1 MLCLLLFSST
11 PFICFDSIAS
21 NIVKQLTQS
30 KKGFEQSLISNL
42 LLSRLL
48 QQTKTL
54 RTYIYPF
61 IPIHPIF
68 KPSRQSADSSKG
80 MCSLILTEK
89 IEFTFPSVPLGVKVA
104 VGRTADKPN
113 TKRKYVFALFC
124 HFLKNPN
131 TLLIPERAAYPQVI
145 GRCNKRSLLGPKL
158 KKT

>member
-11 PFICFDSIAS
+11 PFMCFDSIAS
-21 NIVKQLTQS
+21 NIVKQLTQP

-68 KPSRQSADSSKG
+68 KPCKPSADSSKE
-80 MCSLILTEK
+80 MCSLYLTEK
-89 IEFTFPSVPLGVKVA
+89 MEFTFPSVPLDLMVA
-104 VGRTADKPN
+104 VRRIAEKPI
-113 TKRKYVFALFC
+113 T
-124 HFLKNPN
+124 
-131 TLLIPERAAYPQVI
+131 ERVGYFFYSSCPY
-145 GRCNKRSLLGPKL
+145 L
-158 KKT
+158 KKAQLHFSTQNKQPRSRL

>member
-11 PFICFDSIAS
+11 PFMCFDSIAS
-21 NIVKQLTQS
+21 NIVKQLTQP

-68 KPSRQSADSSKG
+68 KPSKPSADSSKE
-80 MCSLILTEK
+80 MCSLYLTEK
-89 IEFTFPSVPLGVKVA
+89 MEFTFPSVPLDPMVA
-104 VGRTADKPN
+104 VGRIAEKPI
-113 TKRKYVFALFC
+113 TERVGYI
-124 HFLKNPN
+124 FLLKLSIFEKSPI
-131 TLLIPERAAYPQVI
+131 TLLNPEQAA
-145 GRCNKRSLLGPKL
+145 
-158 KKT
+158 